1 MGVIVCFVLPQSYCI
16 YPNLWVSII
25 GVVDVEISVALE
37 IDTRQMGFHNLYMQQ
52 QIMVVADSL
61 CAIARSW

>member
-1 MGVIVCFVLPQSYCI
+1 MGVIVCFVLLQSYCI

-37 IDTRQMGFHNLYMQQ
+37 IDTRQMDFTICTCN
-52 QIMVVADSL
+52 IADEM
-61 CAIARSW
+61 WY

>member
-1 MGVIVCFVLPQSYCI
+1 MCLVLPQSYCI

-37 IDTRQMGFHNLYMQQ
+37 IDTKQMGFHNLYMQQ
-52 QIMVVADSL
+52 QIML
-61 CAIARSW
+61 MKGGN